1 MTAKDAIRFLLK
13 SNQTFLNQYLADLSD
28 TDLLIRPVPAANHIA
43 WQLGHLITGEV
54 HAFLSKI
61 PGANPPTLPPGF
73 AEQHSKETSTLEP
86 PAGFSKKEEY
96 LALFQIIHQEIHTA
110 LDKISEADLDKDSG
124 WGAFAPTVGDLFL
137 MIADHEMMHIGQF
150 TVVRR
155 MLGKPV
161 VF

>member
-13 SNQTFLNQYLADLSD
+13 SNQSILNQYLADLSD
-28 TDLLIRPVPAANHIA
+28 ADLLIRPAPTANHIA
-43 WQLGHLITGEV
+43 WQLGHMIAAEV
-54 HAFLSKI
+54 NLFLSSI
-61 PGANPPTLPPGF
+61 PGANLPTLPPGF
-73 AEQHSKETSTLEP
+73 AEQHSKEQSTLEP
-86 PAGFSKKEEY
+86 STGFGKKEEY
-96 LALFQIIHQEIHTA
+96 LALFQTVHQEVHSA
-110 LDKISEADLDKDSG
+110 LEKISEADLDKDSG

-137 MIADHEMMHIGQF
+137 TVANHEMMHIGQF